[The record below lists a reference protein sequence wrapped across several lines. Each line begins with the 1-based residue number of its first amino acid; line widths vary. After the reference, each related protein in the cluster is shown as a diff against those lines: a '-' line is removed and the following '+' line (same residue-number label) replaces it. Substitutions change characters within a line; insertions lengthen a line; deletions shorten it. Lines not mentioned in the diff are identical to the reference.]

1 MDDNKSRM
9 KEMPTSFTL
18 KQALEFEW
26 WFALLGSM
34 TQSKTLTA
42 MVILGCSLLGGFGFY
57 LFNLANT

>member
-26 WFALLGSM
+26 WFALIGSM
-34 TQSKTLTA
+34 SQSKTLTA
-42 MVILGCSLLGGFGFY
+42 MVILGCSLFGGIGFY
-57 LFNLANT
+57 LFNLAST